1 MSAGASA
8 TGICREHYYYNSIS
22 QELVLK
28 DPGTKGDRRAW
39 GWGDRDR
46 MEWRMTLWRWMEGRW
61 MELRIVRMRKTG
73 LCQII
78 QSGKTYGGLT
88 VFHVMWVRVHILY
101 SKEATVIQHDGAHA
115 AVQVWVA
122 HFVPFCTFVS
132 SRNKVFDKGFVLCSC
147 WGFLILSK
155 INETKTMIIK
165 RLELNHIVGEN
176 MMEKTSCNNARTMF

>member
-132 SRNKVFDKGFVLCSC
+132 SRNKVFDKGFVLFMLRLFDFVKNQ
-147 WGFLILSK
+147 WDK
-155 INETKTMIIK
+155 KMIIK